1 MKVRITLPEMQKAL
15 ARVKPRE
22 GITFVELEAAKLTN
36 VIPCKS
42 RQLHSPFSYF

>member
-1 MKVRITLPEMQKAL
+1 MNAL
-15 ARVKPRE
+15 TRARPRE
-22 GITFVELEAAKLTN
+22 GVTLVELEAAKLTN